1 MKKRH
6 SRSGRFAALAVST
19 AVLLAA
25 CGSSAAK
32 QATGGSGGGAS
43 TNKSYTVM
51 VIADT
56 SGSFGFTTPEVIP
69 AVKGAFGHDPEV
81 KVVTCDSM
89 GTASAALN
97 CEHQAV
103 VDHAAAVIVGQSN
116 VGQDQAILTQAGIP
130 ALGDTD
136 FTSPTSFS
144 LSNGYSP
151 PIGLGLY
158 NTGCR
163 RLGIIY
169 LDGTDSLVQG
179 IIEGGK
185 WQTVAKAAIPAN
197 APDLTPAVAKLGE
210 AKVQCIALSVIPTEV
225 AQAMTAVKQ
234 GGLNVQ
240 VAGVSSIITKQVIS
254 SLGSVANGMLVIGA
268 ETNGGDST
276 APVITQIATDMK
288 AFGSNAAVTQLAVL
302 DWAGAKLVLAAAQ
315 HIQGPV
321 TAGAMLTALNGLRN
335 VSTDGAIHPFS
346 AIPLKSKAY
355 PRAFNHYVIDYV
367 VKSGVPTRLSNFID
381 LTSVLETL

>member
-1 MKKRH
+1 
-6 SRSGRFAALAVST
+6 
-19 AVLLAA
+19 
-25 CGSSAAK
+25 
-32 QATGGSGGGAS
+32 
-43 TNKSYTVM
+43 
-51 VIADT
+51 
-56 SGSFGFTTPEVIP
+56 
-69 AVKGAFGHDPEV
+69 
-81 KVVTCDSM
+81 M

-321 TAGAMLTALNGLRN
+321 TAAAMLTALNGLRN